1 MVVIPASQGCSYTA
15 RVWRPDR
22 RGSNGGGIIL
32 QQRPLHQPEPASM
45 AVIVMGVSGSG
56 KSTTGALLAESLH
69 CPFLEGDSFHDA
81 NAVEKMRSG
90 VPLTDDDRWPWLD
103 RIGAALNAAIAEHGM
118 AVAAC
123 SALRRSYRDRLRAGI
138 DAPTRFV
145 LLDNDRDE
153 IMRRMALRAGHYMP
167 ASLLDSQF
175 ATLERPAADEPATAL
190 FTRDTPE
197 ALTQAALLW
206 LGAPVPSR

>member
-1 MVVIPASQGCSYTA
+1 V
-15 RVWRPDR
+15 
-22 RGSNGGGIIL
+22 SNGDGTIL
-32 QQRPLHQPEPASM
+32 QQRPLQSPVLASA

-56 KSTTGALLAESLH
+56 KSTTGALLAERLH

-81 NAVEKMRSG
+81 AAVEKMRSG

-103 RIGAALNAAIAEHGM
+103 RIGAALNAAIAENGL

-123 SALRRSYRDRLRAGI
+123 SALRRSYRDRLRARI
-138 DAPTRFV
+138 DVPTRFV

-167 ASLLDSQF
+167 ASLLESQL
-175 ATLERPAADEPATAL
+175 ATLERPTADEPATAL

-206 LGAPVPSR
+206 LGTPIMDR